1 MYQKTFIFFLGIM
14 SSVAFGQNQISG
26 KILDE
31 NGKPLIGCHI
41 HISNQDAATD
51 PEGNYSIQNL
61 SSGQTRLIVSHLGYK
76 VIDKIF
82 LLNADFVFNATMVPE
97 INTLDEI
104 VIVQKNGLEQT
115 VVLEQ
120 NIKTETIE
128 KYSNQTLGEVLKE
141 VPGVSLLKTGSNI
154 MKPMINGLHS
164 SRVPIISNQVRLEDQ
179 QWGTEHAPNFD
190 INAAGK
196 IRVIK
201 GASGLQY
208 GGDAVGGL
216 VIIEPVSVKK
226 DTLFGKTI
234 LNLASNGRGGSISSS
249 IHKGND
255 KGWSWNALGTF
266 KYMGDRSAPDYVL
279 SNTGNREQNFSGDLK
294 FTGNN
299 YDITGFYS
307 LYNAEIGIL
316 SASHIGNV
324 NDLFN
329 SINNKQ
335 PSVTDDFTYS
345 IKNPK
350 QQVRHHLA
358 KINYNRYF
366 SDRSSLSVQYAFQL
380 NKRLEFDLRRGNNV
394 DRAALDL
401 ELLTHT
407 FNLDYKKELENWKL
421 KSGLN
426 ASYQN
431 NFANPLT
438 GVQPLIPTYEKFEG
452 GLYGIAE
459 YELSESIKVESGLR
473 YDFSKI
479 QATKYFLKSRWDERG
494 YSPDFAHFI
503 IGESGNQWL
512 TKPEYTFHNV
522 SASLGFHKQFT
533 NDLNWYASMSLATRN
548 PNPSEFFSDGLHHSS
563 GVIELGDLR
572 LDKEQAFKI
581 GTTIQKKWNGFS
593 LEINPYVNNIQNYMF
608 LRPVGFETT
617 IRGAFPVWEF
627 QQTNARLMGVDIQT
641 NWKINSQWEHQ
652 FSLAYVN
659 GMDLGENQA
668 LIDMPPLNLNNKIR
682 FHKKEWQDFVFEL
695 QQDLVL
701 RQNQFPNNNFSTN
714 IVVDGELSPVL
725 VDISTPPS
733 AYQLWS
739 LYTEVRLKIS
749 KKVAT
754 TLAFSIQNILNT
766 NYRDYLNR
774 QRFFADEMGRNFQI
788 QLKINY

>member
-61 SSGQTRLIVSHLGYK
+61 PSGQTRLIVSHLGYK

-216 VIIEPVSVKK
+216 VIIEPISVKK

-380 NKRLEFDLRRGNNV
+380 NKRLEFDL
-394 DRAALDL
+394 
-401 ELLTHT
+401 
-407 FNLDYKKELENWKL
+407 L
-421 KSGLN
+421 K
-426 ASYQN
+426 
-431 NFANPLT
+431 
-438 GVQPLIPTYEKFEG
+438 V
-452 GLYGIAE
+452 
-459 YELSESIKVESGLR
+459 
-473 YDFSKI
+473 
-479 QATKYFLKSRWDERG
+479 
-494 YSPDFAHFI
+494 
-503 IGESGNQWL
+503 
-512 TKPEYTFHNV
+512 
-522 SASLGFHKQFT
+522 
-533 NDLNWYASMSLATRN
+533 
-548 PNPSEFFSDGLHHSS
+548 
-563 GVIELGDLR
+563 
-572 LDKEQAFKI
+572 
-581 GTTIQKKWNGFS
+581 
-593 LEINPYVNNIQNYMF
+593 
-608 LRPVGFETT
+608 
-617 IRGAFPVWEF
+617 
-627 QQTNARLMGVDIQT
+627 
-641 NWKINSQWEHQ
+641 
-652 FSLAYVN
+652 
-659 GMDLGENQA
+659 
-668 LIDMPPLNLNNKIR
+668 
-682 FHKKEWQDFVFEL
+682 
-695 QQDLVL
+695 
-701 RQNQFPNNNFSTN
+701 
-714 IVVDGELSPVL
+714 PVL
-725 VDISTPPS
+725 
-733 AYQLWS
+733 
-739 LYTEVRLKIS
+739 ERL
-749 KKVAT
+749 
-754 TLAFSIQNILNT
+754 L
-766 NYRDYLNR
+766 
-774 QRFFADEMGRNFQI
+774 E
-788 QLKINY
+788 